1 MEEARYQELK
11 ADFDRRWNLYTRGIG
26 IENEKKPVPIDQRNN
41 SFLTEQDIKDR
52 EWTIFKA
59 VHNGLWS
66 HTARGI
72 LGTAKAIRDVNIAT
86 KPQGDTE
93 LKPGFE
99 GVLESAIDSNIVSPY
114 NIKTSGMAEEFAVNL
129 AEGGGQLLGQA
140 LATAG
145 ATLLL
150 GPVGGAA
157 ASTGLMG
164 AQIAGNQ
171 YLDLTK
177 DGVAPERAAT
187 AALAN
192 AAIQA
197 PMERLSLTKIMKG
210 IPAGSGIRKKLRQVA
225 ESAITEGTTE
235 FLQEYPEAITD
246 IIAKNEEMSGGE
258 LAGEFAENAGT
269 ITKQAAYSGLIGAIL
284 GGGASSIRVALQR
297 NIQKAKV
304 EKIEERANAIKK
316 SGADPAYAA
325 GVINVNLNG
334 ATVAVDGGTLYEYA
348 QSQNL
353 EEVASDLGVD
363 PETIKDAAE
372 QGLDVEIMQ
381 GNLEATGA
389 KRADFLPAI
398 KNDLAFDNDGVT
410 INNIQVQKELSK
422 QSEALDAA
430 EKEFAEWK
438 DDQLGQMRNAG
449 LNKEEALHTLALLE
463 SAARTYNP
471 SDPSQYFRDHPL
483 EIKRVVSTPS
493 GRYVQTRSANEKLL
507 EDEKKFSYLVDGLDK
522 VNEHSTY
529 HVMTTPLALE
539 LAGGKLLPVTIDGIK
554 LKHIFDNHSD
564 GMDKEIVKQV
574 PRAMTDPLMILDS
587 YDGRKVVVLDLKDK
601 QGSTIILPMEIEVE
615 KKRYKVN
622 AINNAY
628 GKGDVN
634 GTNYNWFIEH
644 NLKKGRALYINKEK
658 TANWLSQSPSSDSAS
673 RGFNLD
679 SLLTDSIPNEND
691 LRKRKAEM
699 DGYYQKNFVRERP
712 RIDTDMGA
720 EKQRQLLVNEQKE
733 DIRKRYKGTSQWMKA
748 PNGAATNLTE
758 DQWLTVRTDA
768 FKKWFGDWE
777 VADAL
782 KRFDEQKGIPL
793 PVKAITATEN
803 LKPIDAAIVWGEE
816 HGLYKESIQTIIG
829 KVVVDA
835 RSIKNSLSHGFG
847 QMKLDAITTLKEG
860 LPIAVKMEELDDT
873 AGNQIKNTFLTY
885 KVMLGDTPCAV
896 VCRVRTDMN
905 IQKLYIHEVFPEN
918 KIKTEP
924 LQTAAALKQPHGG
937 PRLFRNIISRFF
949 NADNRASS
957 KVVDENGEPL
967 VVYHGTGAD
976 FNVFDKRKQG
986 DNYAQGEGAFFFTDK
1001 YSTAKNY
1008 GILGAMARGN
1018 NAEDGKVMAAFL
1030 NIQNPV
1036 IREVSEEYYNSIEHF
1051 DNDSANLLNYRWSEE
1066 KDGIIIRGD
1075 KTTLV
1080 AAFEPNQIKSATDN
1094 VGTFDSKNPNIL
1106 YQNDRGSITWD
1117 EKGKA
1122 IVSLFQ
1128 GSDPSTVI
1136 HEAVGHYFIEN
1147 LMHDGARAEA
1157 PEQMRKDRKTMLDYA
1172 ELTEKQWAELDKP
1185 RELLTEEQWQKK
1197 TAAHERWAA
1206 AAEQYIMLGKAPSFE
1221 LRAPMQRF
1229 KTWLLKT
1236 YETIQKFVAGNQY
1249 AVEITPEVTEVFDR
1263 LLASE
1268 KEIEE
1273 VIRVEG
1279 YFAKLPSAITDQLS
1293 DKSKNRLQDFILQ
1306 AKDKAVSLL
1315 QKKSLENFTDER
1327 KAQIEE
1333 YRAEIL
1339 PDVQK
1344 EIAAQPLY
1352 AASKM
1357 LEEDFGKKSSRNIV
1371 NRYYELIHRT
1381 KSSDTKPLT
1390 DEEALEVMHFD
1401 TLAEEMGFKPD
1412 ELAMRILNEPTYK
1425 EAVTKRADELVRE
1438 KFPDVMAERKAKAE
1452 AVKNALYNDDTGLV
1466 IATELQIIE
1475 DAAAGALQKQ
1485 RSAEDALNLA
1495 RATRQQARAA
1505 AKADLEKMSIEN
1517 AINVRRYM
1525 QAERK
1530 AFAKAIEFA
1539 AKKDYVNAIA
1549 QKRLQAYHHAM
1560 AMESAAFKVKVSKQ
1574 LAYVQR
1580 QRKAKKETWGA
1591 EQHFFQAAELLRR
1604 MGVERKD
1611 YAPKQRTQ
1619 TLAEYVKDVNE
1630 NGDQNADI
1638 APWLLDETIS
1648 LEATTRTLTTGQ
1660 LQDIIDALR
1669 NIKAIGKYEQNVRVA
1684 EKTLALDGVVDQI
1697 LGALDG
1703 RKIKWEDGPNA
1714 KKTEKGALS
1723 HIKGYLAESENADTF
1738 FAKMD
1743 DWNEDGIF
1751 TQVFRIPI
1759 QAAADMEADYSLR
1772 YDQAISDAIKDLAP
1786 TRENRNAL
1794 AREEWNEAL
1803 QANICRY
1810 NLMKMLAYLGTQSS
1824 SDKLC
1829 SAAETSTFK
1838 AFFPKSELWVQGDLE
1853 QTRSNLLEFLGHT
1866 LTEKEIE
1873 YTQKIIDAANAPW
1886 KSLQEVEYRTKG
1898 FTPKKE
1904 DAFPA
1909 TLTLANGRQVI
1920 FKGGYLP
1927 LVRHTDSGSKPRAAN
1942 IIKPTDEHT
1951 TVNNLRTMS
1960 TVAGSTKVR
1969 DKSVYP
1975 LDLRADAEVLSIKE
1989 TIHDLAFREAID
2001 AHRKILSDE
2010 NVYRELKRVLG
2021 LKRFSLLL
2029 RYIENAAQPG
2039 SGENQGSVG
2048 EFGALINI
2056 LRRKLTN
2063 VVILGNIKV
2072 ITQNIGN
2079 IALYGANVE
2088 GYSHARAIRAI
2099 VGFYKNIHYG
2109 GYWQQQNDFVYEKSS
2124 WMRERAKA
2132 PDFSLALVKEEQG
2145 RQEGYKKFIQDVC
2158 VDAMVFTDNMTAI
2171 PIWMDAYNMK
2181 RKAGVAEKEAVRY
2194 ADTVIRR
2201 GLGATRN
2208 YDVAPIM
2215 RSGPWAKLFT
2225 MFQSFA
2231 NARYNE
2237 AVREKGLIGKH
2248 LGKEE
2253 YGDAFKRAVSYIIA
2267 KHFIFTALST
2277 ALAFENPFED
2287 DDDGWN
2293 KWLKELLLY
2302 PHTMIGPVGSFTNSM
2317 TSLAF
2322 GMRTFGY
2329 RISPIQSVPE
2339 QALNFGKKVQR
2350 VSNGKGELGDL
2361 VEPAAGLLGL
2371 IFEVPGQFNKLIFNA
2386 YDILYNDMTPKASDL
2401 IRRRPKRER
2410 AE

>member
-1 MEEARYQELK
+1 
-11 ADFDRRWNLYTRGIG
+11 
-26 IENEKKPVPIDQRNN
+26 
-41 SFLTEQDIKDR
+41 
-52 EWTIFKA
+52 
-59 VHNGLWS
+59 
-66 HTARGI
+66 
-72 LGTAKAIRDVNIAT
+72 
-86 KPQGDTE
+86 
-93 LKPGFE
+93 
-99 GVLESAIDSNIVSPY
+99 
-114 NIKTSGMAEEFAVNL
+114 
-129 AEGGGQLLGQA
+129 
-140 LATAG
+140 
-145 ATLLL
+145 
-150 GPVGGAA
+150 
-157 ASTGLMG
+157 
-164 AQIAGNQ
+164 
-171 YLDLTK
+171 
-177 DGVAPERAAT
+177 
-187 AALAN
+187 
-192 AAIQA
+192 
-197 PMERLSLTKIMKG
+197 
-210 IPAGSGIRKKLRQVA
+210 
-225 ESAITEGTTE
+225 
-235 FLQEYPEAITD
+235 
-246 IIAKNEEMSGGE
+246 
-258 LAGEFAENAGT
+258 
-269 ITKQAAYSGLIGAIL
+269 
-284 GGGASSIRVALQR
+284 
-297 NIQKAKV
+297 
-304 EKIEERANAIKK
+304 
-316 SGADPAYAA
+316 
-325 GVINVNLNG
+325 
-334 ATVAVDGGTLYEYA
+334 
-348 QSQNL
+348 
-353 EEVASDLGVD
+353 
-363 PETIKDAAE
+363 
-372 QGLDVEIMQ
+372 
-381 GNLEATGA
+381 
-389 KRADFLPAI
+389 
-398 KNDLAFDNDGVT
+398 
-410 INNIQVQKELSK
+410 
-422 QSEALDAA
+422 
-430 EKEFAEWK
+430 
-438 DDQLGQMRNAG
+438 MRNAG

-483 EIKRVVSTPS
+483 EIKRVVSTSS

-601 QGSTIILPMEIEVE
+601 QGSTIIVPMEIEVE

-777 VADAL
+777 ASSAL
-782 KRFDEQKGIPL
+782 KFALHGDPVIGITGKEFQSDGVKLTEKVPKWYSEKFNGVVVNRELGEVKLDLEGVKDSLGHGIGREKAAAYSAVPYIIQKGI
-793 PVKAITATEN
+793 VYDRQTNWKGRGYDTATIVA
-803 LKPIDAAIVWGEE
+803 PIELGGEAYVGE
-816 HGLYKESIQTIIG
+816 
-829 KVVVDA
+829 VVVKKLPN
-835 RSIKNSLSHGFG
+835 RQGFY
-847 QMKLDAITTLKEG
+847 LHE
-860 LPIAVKMEELDDT
+860 VE
-873 AGNQIKNTFLTY
+873 
-885 KVMLGDTPCAV
+885 
-896 VCRVRTDMN
+896 
-905 IQKLYIHEVFPEN
+905 IQKRLESAFKTSTKGGALQASKLIIAKKFEEVKN
-918 KIKTEP
+918 C
-924 LQTAAALKQPHGG
+924 
-937 PRLFRNIISRFF
+937 
-949 NADNRASS
+949 S

-967 VVYHGTGAD
+967 VVYHATDRD
-976 FNVFDKRKQG
+976 FNTFQSGNSAGIIYFAFTK
-986 DNYAQGEGAFFFTDK
+986 EGA
-1001 YSTAKNY
+1001 KN
-1008 GILGAMARGN
+1008 AARGN
-1018 NAEDGKVMAAFL
+1018 KNIMECYLK
-1030 NIQNPV
+1030 IQNPV
-1036 IREVSEEYYNSIEHF
+1036 
-1051 DNDSANLLNYRWSEE
+1051 NDENTAMNWYDAEDSSRVAGWKEQGH
-1066 KDGIIIRGD
+1066 DGIFVKDESGISIA
-1075 KTTLV
+1075 TF
-1080 AAFEPNQIKSATDN
+1080 APNQIKSATDN

-1172 ELTEKQWAELDKP
+1172 ELTEEQWAELDKP

-1197 TAAHERWAA
+1197 AAAHERWAA

-1580 QRKAKKETWGA
+1580 QRKAKKETWGT

-1684 EKTLALDGVVDQI
+1684 EKTLALDGVVDQM

-1703 RKIKWEDGPNA
+1703 RKIKWESGPNA
-1714 KKTEKGALS
+1714 QQK
-1723 HIKGYLAESENADTF
+1723 IKGILAHNDAYWTENENADSF
-1738 FAKMD
+1738 FAQMD
-1743 DWNEDGIF
+1743 DWDEDGIF
-1751 TQVFRIPI
+1751 TQVFRIPM
-1759 QAAADMEADYSLR
+1759 QASGDVEADYLLR
-1772 YDQAISDAIKDLAP
+1772 YDQAISDAVKELAP
-1786 TRENRNAL
+1786 TLEERNAM
-1794 AREEWNEAL
+1794 AREEWNEDL

-1810 NLMKMLAYLGTQSS
+1810 NLIKMLGYLGTESS

-1829 SAAETSTFK
+1829 STAETSTFK
-1838 AFFPKSELWVQGDLE
+1838 TFFPKSELWVSGDLE
-1853 QTRSNLLEFLGHT
+1853 QTRSNLLEFLGRT
-1866 LTEKEIE
+1866 LTEKEIA

-1886 KSLQEVEYRTKG
+1886 NEFRAMNTRTQG
-1898 FTPKKE
+1898 FSPKKE
-1904 DAFPA
+1904 EAFPA
-1909 TLTLANGRQVI
+1909 ILTLANGKQVA

-1927 LVRHTDSGSKPRAAN
+1927 LVRYGDSGSKPKAAKIADAADERAM
-1942 IIKPTDEHT
+1942 I
-1951 TVNNLRTMS
+1951 NNFRI
-1960 TVAGSTKVR
+1960 TKTSSGASKER
-1969 DKSVYP
+1969 DSSVYP
-1975 LDLRADAEVLSIKE
+1975 LDLRADAEAFRIKE
-1989 TIHDLAFREAID
+1989 TIHDMAFRETVD
-2001 AHRKILSDE
+2001 TYRKLLSNE
-2010 NVYRELKRVLG
+2010 AVYLRLKETLG
-2021 LKRFSLLL
+2021 LTRFRILL
-2029 RYIENAAQPG
+2029 RYIDVACAVGSNDGQGE
-2039 SGENQGSVG
+2039 SGEFECIVNT
-2048 EFGALINI
+2048 

-2072 ITQNIGN
+2072 ITQNLGN
-2079 IALYGANVE
+2079 IVLYGANVE
-2088 GYSHARAIRAI
+2088 GYSHARVLRAI
-2099 VGFYKNIHYG
+2099 AGFYKNIRHK
-2109 GYWQQQNDFVYEKSS
+2109 GYWQGQTDFVYEKSS

-2145 RQEGYKKFIQDVC
+2145 RQESYKKFVQDVC

-2171 PIWMDAYNMK
+2171 PVWVDAYHMK
-2181 RKAGVAEKEAVRY
+2181 RNAGTPEKEAIRY

-2201 GLGATRN
+2201 ALGATRK
-2208 YDVAPIM
+2208 YDVAPMM
-2215 RSGPWAKLFT
+2215 RSGPGAKLFT

-2237 AVREKGLIGKH
+2237 AIREKGLIGKH
-2248 LGKEE
+2248 IRKGEYEE
-2253 YGDAFKRAVSYIIA
+2253 AFKRALSYMIA
-2267 KHFIFTALST
+2267 KLFLFTGLST
-2277 ALAFENPFED
+2277 VLAFENPFED

-2302 PHTMIGPVGSFTNSM
+2302 PYTMQGPVGGFSSKLA
-2317 TSLAF
+2317 SSAF
-2322 GMRTFGY
+2322 GMRTFSY
-2329 RISPIQSVPE
+2329 RITPIQSIPE
-2339 QALNFGKKVQR
+2339 QAQWAWEKAIKVR
-2350 VSNGKGELGDL
+2350 EGKGEWSDL
-2361 VEPAAGLLGL
+2361 IEPAAGLLGL
-2371 IFEVPGQFNKLIFNA
+2371 YFEVPTQVNKLIFNA
-2386 YDILYNDMTPKASDL
+2386 YDILYNDMIPKASDL

-2410 AE
+2410 DE

>member
-1 MEEARYQELK
+1 M
-11 ADFDRRWNLYTRGIG
+11 
-26 IENEKKPVPIDQRNN
+26 
-41 SFLTEQDIKDR
+41 
-52 EWTIFKA
+52 
-59 VHNGLWS
+59 
-66 HTARGI
+66 
-72 LGTAKAIRDVNIAT
+72 T
-86 KPQGDTE
+86 K
-93 LKPGFE
+93 
-99 GVLESAIDSNIVSPY
+99 
-114 NIKTSGMAEEFAVNL
+114 
-129 AEGGGQLLGQA
+129 
-140 LATAG
+140 
-145 ATLLL
+145 
-150 GPVGGAA
+150 
-157 ASTGLMG
+157 
-164 AQIAGNQ
+164 NQ
-171 YLDLTK
+171 
-177 DGVAPERAAT
+177 
-187 AALAN
+187 
-192 AAIQA
+192 
-197 PMERLSLTKIMKG
+197 
-210 IPAGSGIRKKLRQVA
+210 
-225 ESAITEGTTE
+225 
-235 FLQEYPEAITD
+235 
-246 IIAKNEEMSGGE
+246 
-258 LAGEFAENAGT
+258 
-269 ITKQAAYSGLIGAIL
+269 
-284 GGGASSIRVALQR
+284 
-297 NIQKAKV
+297 
-304 EKIEERANAIKK
+304 
-316 SGADPAYAA
+316 
-325 GVINVNLNG
+325 
-334 ATVAVDGGTLYEYA
+334 
-348 QSQNL
+348 
-353 EEVASDLGVD
+353 
-363 PETIKDAAE
+363 
-372 QGLDVEIMQ
+372 
-381 GNLEATGA
+381 
-389 KRADFLPAI
+389 
-398 KNDLAFDNDGVT
+398 
-410 INNIQVQKELSK
+410 
-422 QSEALDAA
+422 
-430 EKEFAEWK
+430 
-438 DDQLGQMRNAG
+438 
-449 LNKEEALHTLALLE
+449 
-463 SAARTYNP
+463 
-471 SDPSQYFRDHPL
+471 
-483 EIKRVVSTPS
+483 
-493 GRYVQTRSANEKLL
+493 
-507 EDEKKFSYLVDGLDK
+507 
-522 VNEHSTY
+522 
-529 HVMTTPLALE
+529 
-539 LAGGKLLPVTIDGIK
+539 
-554 LKHIFDNHSD
+554 
-564 GMDKEIVKQV
+564 
-574 PRAMTDPLMILDS
+574 
-587 YDGRKVVVLDLKDK
+587 
-601 QGSTIILPMEIEVE
+601 
-615 KKRYKVN
+615 
-622 AINNAY
+622 
-628 GKGDVN
+628 
-634 GTNYNWFIEH
+634 
-644 NLKKGRALYINKEK
+644 
-658 TANWLSQSPSSDSAS
+658 
-673 RGFNLD
+673 
-679 SLLTDSIPNEND
+679 
-691 LRKRKAEM
+691 
-699 DGYYQKNFVRERP
+699 NFVRERP

-1080 AAFEPNQIKSATDN
+1080 AAFEPNQIKSAMDN

-1425 EAVTKRADELVRE
+1425 EAVTKKADELVRE

-1580 QRKAKKETWGA
+1580 QRKAKKETWGT

-1703 RKIKWEDGPNA
+1703 RKIKWESGPNA
-1714 KKTEKGALS
+1714 QQK
-1723 HIKGYLAESENADTF
+1723 IKGILAHNDAYWTENENADSF
-1738 FAKMD
+1738 FAQMD
-1743 DWNEDGIF
+1743 DWDEDGIF
-1751 TQVFRIPI
+1751 TQVFRIPM
-1759 QAAADMEADYSLR
+1759 QASGDVEADYLLR
-1772 YDQAISDAIKDLAP
+1772 YDQAISDAVKELAP
-1786 TRENRNAL
+1786 TLEERNAM
-1794 AREEWNEAL
+1794 AREEWNEDL

-1810 NLMKMLAYLGTQSS
+1810 NLIKMLGYLGTESS

-1829 SAAETSTFK
+1829 STAETSTFK
-1838 AFFPKSELWVQGDLE
+1838 TFFPKSELWVSGDLE
-1853 QTRSNLLEFLGHT
+1853 QTRSNLLEFLGRT
-1866 LTEKEIE
+1866 LTEKEIA

-1886 KSLQEVEYRTKG
+1886 NEFRAMNTRTQG
-1898 FTPKKE
+1898 FSPKKE
-1904 DAFPA
+1904 EAFPA
-1909 TLTLANGRQVI
+1909 ILTLANGKQVA

-1927 LVRHTDSGSKPRAAN
+1927 LVRYGDSGSKPKATKIADAADERAM
-1942 IIKPTDEHT
+1942 I
-1951 TVNNLRTMS
+1951 NNFRI
-1960 TVAGSTKVR
+1960 TKTSSGASKER
-1969 DKSVYP
+1969 DSSVYP
-1975 LDLRADAEVLSIKE
+1975 LDLRADAEAFRIKE
-1989 TIHDLAFREAID
+1989 TIHDMAFRETVD
-2001 AHRKILSDE
+2001 TYRKLLSNE
-2010 NVYRELKRVLG
+2010 AVYLRLKETLG
-2021 LKRFSLLL
+2021 LTRFRILL
-2029 RYIENAAQPG
+2029 RYIEAACTEGNNDSQ
-2039 SGENQGSVG
+2039 GENG
-2048 EFGALINI
+2048 ELNFLVNT
-2056 LRRKLTN
+2056 LRSKLTN

-2072 ITQNIGN
+2072 ITQNLGN
-2079 IALYGANVE
+2079 ITLYGANVE
-2088 GYSHARAIRAI
+2088 GYSHARVVRAI
-2099 VGFYKNIHYG
+2099 AGFYKNIRQK
-2109 GYWQQQNDFVYEKSS
+2109 GYWQQQTDFVYEKSS

-2132 PDFSLALVKEEQG
+2132 PDFSLSLVKEEQG
-2145 RQEGYKKFIQDVC
+2145 RQESYKKFIQDVC

-2171 PIWMDAYNMK
+2171 PVWVDAYHMK
-2181 RKAGVAEKEAVRY
+2181 RNAGTPEKEAIRY

-2201 GLGATRN
+2201 ALGATRK

-2237 AVREKGLIGKH
+2237 VIREKGLIGKH
-2248 LGKEE
+2248 IRKGEYEE
-2253 YGDAFKRAVSYIIA
+2253 AFKRALSYMIA
-2267 KHFIFTALST
+2267 KLFLFTGLST
-2277 ALAFENPFED
+2277 VLAFENPFED
-2287 DDDGWN
+2287 DDDGWK

-2302 PHTMIGPVGSFTNSM
+2302 PFTMQGPVGGFSSKLA
-2317 TSLAF
+2317 SSAF
-2322 GMRTFGY
+2322 GMRTFSY
-2329 RISPIQSVPE
+2329 RITPIQSIPE
-2339 QALNFGKKVQR
+2339 QAQWAWEKAIKVR
-2350 VSNGKGELGDL
+2350 EGKGEWSDL
-2361 VEPAAGLLGL
+2361 IEPAAGLLGL
-2371 IFEVPGQFNKLIFNA
+2371 YFEVPTQVNKLFFNA
-2386 YDILYNDMTPKASDL
+2386 YDILYNDMIPKASDL

-2410 AE
+2410 DE

>member
-11 ADFDRRWNLYTRGIG
+11 ADFEKRYKQRMNMIP
-26 IENEKKPVPIDQRNN
+26 EEKKHIPIDQRNFD
-41 SFLTEQDIKDR
+41 FLSEQDIKDR

-129 AEGGGQLLGQA
+129 AEGGGQLIGQA

-192 AAIQA
+192 AAIQT
-197 PMERLSLTKIMKG
+197 PMERLSLSKIMKR
-210 IPAGSGIRKKLRQVA
+210 IPVGSGIRKKLRQIA

-235 FLQEYPEAITD
+235 FLQEYPEAITN
-246 IIAKNEEMSGGE
+246 IIAKNEGMSGGK

-304 EKIEERANAIKK
+304 EKIEERANAIKE
-316 SGADPAYAA
+316 SGAGPAYAA
-325 GVINVNLNG
+325 GVINANLNG
-334 ATVAVDGGTLYEYA
+334 VTVAVDGGTLYEYA

-601 QGSTIILPMEIEVE
+601 QGSTIIVPMEIEVE

-1080 AAFEPNQIKSATDN
+1080 AAFEPNQIKSAMDN

-1425 EAVTKRADELVRE
+1425 EAVTKKADELVRE

-1580 QRKAKKETWGA
+1580 QRKAKKETWGT

-1703 RKIKWEDGPNA
+1703 RKIKWESGPNA
-1714 KKTEKGALS
+1714 QQK
-1723 HIKGYLAESENADTF
+1723 IKGILAHNDAYWTENENADSF
-1738 FAKMD
+1738 FAQMD
-1743 DWNEDGIF
+1743 DWDEDGIF
-1751 TQVFRIPI
+1751 TQVFRIPM
-1759 QAAADMEADYSLR
+1759 QASGDVEADYLLR
-1772 YDQAISDAIKDLAP
+1772 YDQAISDAVKELAP
-1786 TRENRNAL
+1786 TLEERNAM
-1794 AREEWNEAL
+1794 AREEWNEDL

-1810 NLMKMLAYLGTQSS
+1810 NLIKMLGYLGTESS

-1829 SAAETSTFK
+1829 STAETSTFK
-1838 AFFPKSELWVQGDLE
+1838 TFFPKSELWVSGDLE
-1853 QTRSNLLEFLGHT
+1853 QTRSNLLEFLGRT
-1866 LTEKEIE
+1866 LTEKEIA

-1886 KSLQEVEYRTKG
+1886 NEFRAMNTRTQG
-1898 FTPKKE
+1898 FSPKKE
-1904 DAFPA
+1904 EAFPA
-1909 TLTLANGRQVI
+1909 ILTLANGKQVA

-1927 LVRHTDSGSKPRAAN
+1927 LVRYGDSGSKPKAAKIADAADERAM
-1942 IIKPTDEHT
+1942 I
-1951 TVNNLRTMS
+1951 NNFRI
-1960 TVAGSTKVR
+1960 TKTSSGASKER
-1969 DKSVYP
+1969 DSSVYP
-1975 LDLRADAEVLSIKE
+1975 LDLRADAEAFRIKE
-1989 TIHDLAFREAID
+1989 TIHDMAFRETVD
-2001 AHRKILSDE
+2001 TYRKLLSNE
-2010 NVYRELKRVLG
+2010 AVYLRLKETLG
-2021 LKRFSLLL
+2021 LTRFRILL
-2029 RYIENAAQPG
+2029 RYIEAACTEGNNNSQ
-2039 SGENQGSVG
+2039 GENG
-2048 EFGALINI
+2048 ELNFLVNT
-2056 LRRKLTN
+2056 LRSKLTN

-2072 ITQNIGN
+2072 ITQNLGN
-2079 IALYGANVE
+2079 ITLYGANVE
-2088 GYSHARAIRAI
+2088 GYSHARVVRAI
-2099 VGFYKNIHYG
+2099 AGFYKNIRQK
-2109 GYWQQQNDFVYEKSS
+2109 GYWQQQTDFVYEKSS

-2132 PDFSLALVKEEQG
+2132 PDFSLSLVKEEQG
-2145 RQEGYKKFIQDVC
+2145 KQESYKKFVQDVC

-2171 PIWMDAYNMK
+2171 PVWVDAYHMK
-2181 RKAGVAEKEAVRY
+2181 RNAGTPEKEAIRY

-2201 GLGATRN
+2201 ALGATRK
-2208 YDVAPIM
+2208 YDVAPMM
-2215 RSGPWAKLFT
+2215 RSGPGAKLFT

-2237 AVREKGLIGKH
+2237 AIREKGLIGKH
-2248 LGKEE
+2248 IRKGEYEE
-2253 YGDAFKRAVSYIIA
+2253 AFKRALSYMIA
-2267 KHFIFTALST
+2267 KLFLFTGLST
-2277 ALAFENPFED
+2277 VLAFENPFED

-2302 PHTMIGPVGSFTNSM
+2302 PYTMQGPVGGFSSKLA
-2317 TSLAF
+2317 SSAF
-2322 GMRTFGY
+2322 GMRTFSY
-2329 RISPIQSVPE
+2329 RITPIQSIPE
-2339 QALNFGKKVQR
+2339 QAQWAWEKAIKVR
-2350 VSNGKGELGDL
+2350 EGKGEWSDL
-2361 VEPAAGLLGL
+2361 IEPAAGLLGL
-2371 IFEVPGQFNKLIFNA
+2371 YFEVPTQVNKLIFNA
-2386 YDILYNDMTPKASDL
+2386 YDILYNDMIPKASDL

-2410 AE
+2410 DE

>member
-1 MEEARYQELK
+1 
-11 ADFDRRWNLYTRGIG
+11 
-26 IENEKKPVPIDQRNN
+26 
-41 SFLTEQDIKDR
+41 
-52 EWTIFKA
+52 
-59 VHNGLWS
+59 
-66 HTARGI
+66 
-72 LGTAKAIRDVNIAT
+72 
-86 KPQGDTE
+86 
-93 LKPGFE
+93 
-99 GVLESAIDSNIVSPY
+99 
-114 NIKTSGMAEEFAVNL
+114 
-129 AEGGGQLLGQA
+129 
-140 LATAG
+140 
-145 ATLLL
+145 
-150 GPVGGAA
+150 
-157 ASTGLMG
+157 
-164 AQIAGNQ
+164 
-171 YLDLTK
+171 
-177 DGVAPERAAT
+177 
-187 AALAN
+187 
-192 AAIQA
+192 
-197 PMERLSLTKIMKG
+197 
-210 IPAGSGIRKKLRQVA
+210 
-225 ESAITEGTTE
+225 
-235 FLQEYPEAITD
+235 
-246 IIAKNEEMSGGE
+246 
-258 LAGEFAENAGT
+258 
-269 ITKQAAYSGLIGAIL
+269 
-284 GGGASSIRVALQR
+284 
-297 NIQKAKV
+297 
-304 EKIEERANAIKK
+304 
-316 SGADPAYAA
+316 
-325 GVINVNLNG
+325 
-334 ATVAVDGGTLYEYA
+334 
-348 QSQNL
+348 
-353 EEVASDLGVD
+353 
-363 PETIKDAAE
+363 
-372 QGLDVEIMQ
+372 
-381 GNLEATGA
+381 
-389 KRADFLPAI
+389 
-398 KNDLAFDNDGVT
+398 
-410 INNIQVQKELSK
+410 
-422 QSEALDAA
+422 
-430 EKEFAEWK
+430 
-438 DDQLGQMRNAG
+438 
-449 LNKEEALHTLALLE
+449 
-463 SAARTYNP
+463 
-471 SDPSQYFRDHPL
+471 
-483 EIKRVVSTPS
+483 
-493 GRYVQTRSANEKLL
+493 
-507 EDEKKFSYLVDGLDK
+507 
-522 VNEHSTY
+522 
-529 HVMTTPLALE
+529 
-539 LAGGKLLPVTIDGIK
+539 
-554 LKHIFDNHSD
+554 
-564 GMDKEIVKQV
+564 
-574 PRAMTDPLMILDS
+574 
-587 YDGRKVVVLDLKDK
+587 
-601 QGSTIILPMEIEVE
+601 
-615 KKRYKVN
+615 
-622 AINNAY
+622 
-628 GKGDVN
+628 
-634 GTNYNWFIEH
+634 
-644 NLKKGRALYINKEK
+644 
-658 TANWLSQSPSSDSAS
+658 
-673 RGFNLD
+673 
-679 SLLTDSIPNEND
+679 
-691 LRKRKAEM
+691 
-699 DGYYQKNFVRERP
+699 
-712 RIDTDMGA
+712 
-720 EKQRQLLVNEQKE
+720 
-733 DIRKRYKGTSQWMKA
+733 MKA

-1080 AAFEPNQIKSATDN
+1080 AAFEPNQIKSAMDN

-1580 QRKAKKETWGA
+1580 QRKAKKETWGT

-1684 EKTLALDGVVDQI
+1684 EKTLALDGVVDQM

-1703 RKIKWEDGPNA
+1703 RKIKWESGPNA
-1714 KKTEKGALS
+1714 QQK
-1723 HIKGYLAESENADTF
+1723 IKGILAHNDAYWTENENADSF
-1738 FAKMD
+1738 FAQMD
-1743 DWNEDGIF
+1743 DWDEDGIF
-1751 TQVFRIPI
+1751 TQVFRIPM
-1759 QAAADMEADYSLR
+1759 QASGDVEADYLLR
-1772 YDQAISDAIKDLAP
+1772 YDQAISDAVKELAP
-1786 TRENRNAL
+1786 TLEERNAM
-1794 AREEWNEAL
+1794 AREEWNEDL

-1810 NLMKMLAYLGTQSS
+1810 NLIKMLGYLGTESS

-1829 SAAETSTFK
+1829 STAETSTFK
-1838 AFFPKSELWVQGDLE
+1838 TFFPKSELWVSGDLE
-1853 QTRSNLLEFLGHT
+1853 QTRSNLLEFLGRT
-1866 LTEKEIE
+1866 LTEKEIA

-1886 KSLQEVEYRTKG
+1886 NEFRAMNTRTQG
-1898 FTPKKE
+1898 FSPKKE
-1904 DAFPA
+1904 EAFPA
-1909 TLTLANGRQVI
+1909 ILTLANGKQVA

-1927 LVRHTDSGSKPRAAN
+1927 LVRYGDSGSKPKAAKIADAADERAM
-1942 IIKPTDEHT
+1942 I
-1951 TVNNLRTMS
+1951 NNFRI
-1960 TVAGSTKVR
+1960 TKTSSGASKER
-1969 DKSVYP
+1969 DSSVYP
-1975 LDLRADAEVLSIKE
+1975 LDLRADAEAFRIKE
-1989 TIHDLAFREAID
+1989 TIHDMAFRETVD
-2001 AHRKILSDE
+2001 TYRKLLSNE
-2010 NVYRELKRVLG
+2010 AVYLRLKETLG
-2021 LKRFSLLL
+2021 LTRFRILL
-2029 RYIENAAQPG
+2029 RYIEAACTEGNNNSQ
-2039 SGENQGSVG
+2039 GENG
-2048 EFGALINI
+2048 ELNFLVNT
-2056 LRRKLTN
+2056 LRSKLTN

-2072 ITQNIGN
+2072 ITQNLGN
-2079 IALYGANVE
+2079 ITLYGANVE
-2088 GYSHARAIRAI
+2088 GYSHARVVRAI
-2099 VGFYKNIHYG
+2099 AGFYKNIRQK
-2109 GYWQQQNDFVYEKSS
+2109 GYWQQQTDFVYEKSS

-2132 PDFSLALVKEEQG
+2132 PDFSLSLVKEEQG
-2145 RQEGYKKFIQDVC
+2145 KQESYKKFVQDVC

-2171 PIWMDAYNMK
+2171 PVWVDAYHMK
-2181 RKAGVAEKEAVRY
+2181 RNAGTPEKEAIRY

-2201 GLGATRN
+2201 ALGATRK
-2208 YDVAPIM
+2208 YDVAPMM
-2215 RSGPWAKLFT
+2215 RSGPGAKLFT

-2237 AVREKGLIGKH
+2237 AIREKGLIGKH
-2248 LGKEE
+2248 IRKGEYEE
-2253 YGDAFKRAVSYIIA
+2253 AFKRALSYMIA
-2267 KHFIFTALST
+2267 KLFLFTGLST
-2277 ALAFENPFED
+2277 VLAFENPFED

-2302 PHTMIGPVGSFTNSM
+2302 PYTMQGPVGGFSSKLA
-2317 TSLAF
+2317 SSAF
-2322 GMRTFGY
+2322 GMRTFSY
-2329 RISPIQSVPE
+2329 RITPIQSIPE
-2339 QALNFGKKVQR
+2339 QAQWAWEKAIKVR
-2350 VSNGKGELGDL
+2350 EGKGEWSDL
-2361 VEPAAGLLGL
+2361 IEPAAGLLGL
-2371 IFEVPGQFNKLIFNA
+2371 YFEVPTQVNKLIFNA
-2386 YDILYNDMTPKASDL
+2386 YDILYNDMIPKASDL

-2410 AE
+2410 DE